1 MVGEGFF
8 PEQEMEGR
16 GKESQAMPHV
26 NIRIT
31 RLGATAE
38 QKAALVRGSTQLLVD
53 VLKEKAQD

>member
-16 GKESQAMPHV
+16 GKESQAMPQV

-38 QKAALVRGSTQLLVD
+38 QKAALVRVSTRC
-53 VLKEKAQD
+53 